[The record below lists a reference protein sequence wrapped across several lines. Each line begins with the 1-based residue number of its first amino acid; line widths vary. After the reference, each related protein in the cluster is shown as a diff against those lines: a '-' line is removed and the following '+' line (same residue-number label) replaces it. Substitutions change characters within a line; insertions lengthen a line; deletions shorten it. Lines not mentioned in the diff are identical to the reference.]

1 MDKKD
6 VLQGIQEARKNAKK
20 RNFVQTVD
28 LIVNLKDLD
37 LKKETDR
44 VNTYA
49 SLPHDRGKKIRV
61 TALVGQELSVK
72 AKTACDH
79 VILSDAFKTIEKKEV
94 KKLASASDFFIAQAN
109 IMPQVAAAFGKIL
122 GPKGLMPNPKAGC
135 VVAPTQELKPVI
147 DKLKKTVHLQTK
159 NEPVVRAHLG
169 TEAMKDEELI
179 ENAMV
184 IYNTLL
190 ASLPQ
195 EKNNLKSIM
204 IKLTMGKPTIIK
216 AREAEA
222 KQ

>member
-1 MDKKD
+1 M
-6 VLQGIQEARKNAKK
+6 R
-20 RNFVQTVD
+20 
-28 LIVNLKDLD
+28 
-37 LKKETDR
+37 
-44 VNTYA
+44 
-49 SLPHDRGKKIRV
+49 
-61 TALVGQELSVK
+61 
-72 AKTACDH
+72 
-79 VILSDAFKTIEKKEV
+79 
-94 KKLASASDFFIAQAN
+94 
-109 IMPQVAAAFGKIL
+109 
-122 GPKGLMPNPKAGC
+122 
-135 VVAPTQELKPVI
+135 AP
-147 DKLKKTVHLQTK
+147 
-159 NEPVVRAHLG
+159 LG